1 MSDEK
6 PFDLRDQFAMAAMQI
21 LLMQP
26 SNEYKPVKAFTHP
39 YNKETPISESDL
51 EQMERIALAAY
62 KMADVMRKARL
73 KAFG

>member
-6 PFDLRDQFAMAAMQI
+6 PFDLRDQFAMAAMQALI
-21 LLMQP
+21 AREHGDYPL
-26 SNEYKPVKAFTHP
+26 VKT
-39 YNKETPISESDL
+39 YIKNSTGKVQIDEWEIEK
-51 EQMERIALAAY
+51 MERFALAAY

>member
-1 MSDEK
+1 MDDEK

-21 LLMQP
+21 LLQQP
-26 SNEYKPVKAFTHP
+26 TDSYKPLKGYTHG
-39 YNKETPISESDL
+39 YSTEVISEFDL

-73 KAFG
+73 QAFG

>member
-1 MSDEK
+1 MDEK

-21 LLMQP
+21 LLQQP
-26 SNEYKPVKAFTHP
+26 HDSYKPLKGFTHS
-39 YNKETPISESDL
+39 YTSDTISEFDL

-73 KAFG
+73 QAFG